1 MLPPSPKLWQ
11 LNVTD
16 MTISASSGNNTHLTF
31 LECSQVQ
38 ISRSNNSP
46 FQIAEPRSGRVE
58 RRQLLKNKE
67 KADRNCA
74 NRGRE
79 NCWRWLRIS
88 SQQRPR
94 MLCKPQGPVQHLIRL
109 KHKIPI
115 HNSILVQSK
124 CMDILEKDEVN
135 CLKIFCSTRNEF
147 LCG

>member
-16 MTISASSGNNTHLTF
+16 MTTSASSGNNTHLTF

-58 RRQLLKNKE
+58 RGQLLQNKE
-67 KADRNCA
+67 TADRNCA

-79 NCWRWLRIS
+79 NCWWQLRIS

-94 MLCKPQGPVQHLIRL
+94 MLCKPQGPVQPLIRL
-109 KHKIPI
+109 KYKMPI
-115 HNSILVQSK
+115 HNSIPEQSK
-124 CMDILEKDEVN
+124 CVDILEKNEVN
-135 CLKIFCSTRNEF
+135 CLKTFCSTRNEF
-147 LCG
+147 CCG